1 MLSKENTME
10 ILNQFSQE
18 CYNFWMKQGAGHK
31 FAFEVTLQNIECFK
45 HNPYNPYSELLD
57 VEAKKE
63 FIKNE
68 RRKENGK
75 N

>member
-18 CYNFWMKQGAGHK
+18 CYNFWMKQGKSHSES
-31 FAFEVTLQNIECFK
+31 FELMLKDVECIK
-45 HNPYNPYSELLD
+45 HDPYNPYGELLD
-57 VEAKKE
+57 VAAKKE

-68 RRKENGK
+68 RGK
-75 N
+75 

>member
-1 MLSKENTME
+1 MLSKEKTME

-31 FAFEVTLQNIECFK
+31 FAFEVMLKNIECIK
-45 HNPYNPYSELLD
+45 HDPYEPCGELLD

-63 FIKNE
+63 FIENE
-68 RRKENGK
+68 RNK
-75 N
+75 